1 MANALCCTEP
11 CLGGIRRNDPLSRT
25 DDDEITKKSNRH
37 VMEVQQGRIARY
49 SYKRFDDIVYVDLCI
64 NLSINGPLY

>member
-49 SYKRFDDIVYVDLCI
+49 S
-64 NLSINGPLY
+64 